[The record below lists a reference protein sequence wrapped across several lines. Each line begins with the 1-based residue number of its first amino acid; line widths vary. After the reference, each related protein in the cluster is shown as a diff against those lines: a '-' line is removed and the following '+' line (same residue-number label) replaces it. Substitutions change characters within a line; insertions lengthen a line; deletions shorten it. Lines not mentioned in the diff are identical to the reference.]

1 MEAGVLMTGW
11 LFIALLLTLTA
22 LPLRVVAL
30 IGATAGLA
38 MAAPVLIIPA
48 AITGVWCVLRR
59 LLRKRTLARK
69 QLREDAALLAD
80 LTALALT
87 GGLGIQ
93 PALETAAGAVG
104 GPVADEV
111 DVLLRRAQVAGLA
124 TTMTGAGGAGGELY
138 RVIGR
143 AVATGSALLDQVTR
157 VADDLH
163 ADLGAERLQKVR
175 RVPVAMLFPLTLL
188 ILPGFLLLTTAPAL
202 LDAFATLG
210 DW

>member
-1 MEAGVLMTGW
+1 MTGY
-11 LFIALLLTLTA
+11 LLAGLLLICTA
-22 LPLRVVAL
+22 TPLRVVAAIGLVASLATMVPPL
-30 IGATAGLA
+30 IA
-38 MAAPVLIIPA
+38 PA
-48 AITGVWCVLRR
+48 ALVFTWVMLRR
-59 LLRKRTLARK
+59 RLRRRTMRAE

-93 PALETAAGAVG
+93 PALEIAAGAVG

-111 DVLLRRAQVAGLA
+111 DTLLRRARVTGLA
-124 TTMTGAGGAGGELY
+124 AAMAGAGGAGRDLY

-143 AVATGSALLDQVTR
+143 SVATGSALLDQVTR
-157 VADDLH
+157 VADELH
-163 ADLGAERLQKVR
+163 ADLGAARLQKVR

-188 ILPGFLLLTTAPAL
+188 ILPGFMLLTIAPAL